1 MKTSSF
7 RLITTVC
14 AGALLAAASLHAQA
28 RTDRPSDF
36 AFWPGTSY
44 DASVPT
50 TQSVLG
56 HEIGERISSHGEI
69 VRYFHALG
77 EAEPERVRLYEMGR
91 TWQGRSLILAA
102 IGSRENIARIEEV
115 QSAYQRLADPRALSA
130 DSAQDL
136 IADQPAV
143 IWLGYGVHGN
153 EISSSDAA
161 MMTAYHLLAAQND
174 QVAQNILDNVV
185 VLIDPLQNP
194 DGRDRF
200 VHHYRSTEGLVPDPD
215 RISAQHD
222 EPWPGGRTN
231 HYLFDMNRDWFA
243 LTQPESRAR
252 VETLQ
257 DWFPLVFVDL
267 HEMGG
272 DSTYYF
278 APEAVPYN
286 PHLAKN
292 QRTNLEIF
300 GRNNAKWFDTNGFDY
315 FTREIFDAFYP
326 GYGASWPAYYGA
338 IAMTYEQASSRG
350 LAFARRDG
358 EILHYRDT
366 VRQHFVAS
374 VSTAEAAA
382 DNRELL
388 LRDFYEYRRSAIDEG
403 RGDDG
408 PRQIALSA
416 GGDPTLADKLAG
428 LLTAQGVEVRRTQ
441 EAVTGCGA
449 GRLPA
454 GSYLIDTDQ
463 PAKRF
468 IRNMLDPQVDMD
480 EEFLAEQEARRARN
494 LRDQIYDVTAWS
506 LPLMFGVEA
515 RACSSKL
522 DVTAAPVGSADFDE
536 NFVRQRD
543 LSLPQAE
550 VAYLVPWGTQGAVK
564 LLAGALQ
571 QGLEVLSPDRGFRQ
585 GDRDYPA
592 GTLVFKTRDN
602 DSNLRDVL
610 QDLAQETGAEVV
622 AVNTSWVEDGVN
634 WGSNQVVKL
643 RPPRIAIAW
652 DAPTNSY
659 SAGATRY
666 ILERRFG
673 YPVTI
678 IRTDTLARVDLSNY
692 QVLILPDTRGGY
704 GGAFGERGKRALQTW
719 VRNGGTLITFAG
731 ATADLGE
738 EGLDLL
744 TLETQTPDDPERPG
758 KVLETEEDFLTAV
771 VPENDRLDSV
781 AGVLLRAE
789 PDFEHWMSTGLAS
802 TLNILYSGRNV
813 YEPLDLNQGS
823 NVVRFVGQDDLL
835 ASGYLWEENR
845 ELLAYKPAV
854 MQSRAGRGQVI
865 AFVADPT
872 IRAYLDGLDVLLANA
887 VFRGPAHAFPTVWP

>member
-1 MKTSSF
+1 MRHFISP
-7 RLITTVC
+7 
-14 AGALLAAASLHAQA
+14 LAAIVLAGTLFSAPSLLAQA
-28 RTDRPSDF
+28 RTDRPDDF
-36 AFWPGTSY
+36 AFWPGTTY
-44 DASVPT
+44 DQSVPT
-50 TQSVLG
+50 SEAVLG
-56 HEIGERISSHGEI
+56 HVIGERISSHAEI

-77 EAEPERVRLYEMGR
+77 QAEADRVRLFEMGK

-102 IGSRENIARIEEV
+102 IGSPENIARVDEIKA
-115 QSAYQRLADPRALSA
+115 AYQRLADPRSLTAEEAERLV
-130 DSAQDL
+130 
-136 IADQPAV
+136 ADQPAV
-143 IWLGYGVHGN
+143 VWLGYGVHGN
-153 EISSSDAA
+153 EISSPDAA

-174 QVAQNILDNVV
+174 PVASNILENTV

-252 VETLQ
+252 VQTLQ
-257 DWFPLVFVDL
+257 EWYPLVFVDL

-300 GRNNAKWFDTNGFDY
+300 GRNNAKWFDANGFDY

-350 LAFARRDG
+350 LAFGRRDG
-358 EILHYRDT
+358 ETLYYRDT

-382 DNRELL
+382 NNRELL
-388 LRDFYEYRRSAIDEG
+388 VRDFYEYRRSAIEEG
-403 RGDDG
+403 RNDDG
-408 PRQIALSA
+408 PRQIALSSA
-416 GGDPTLADKLAG
+416 GDATMADKLAG
-428 LLTAQGVEVRRTQ
+428 LLAAQGVEVRRTQ
-441 EAVTGCGA
+441 AAATGCGE

-480 EEFLAEQEARRARN
+480 EEFLALQEARRARN

-515 RACSSKL
+515 RACTRKL
-522 DVTAAPVGSADFDE
+522 SVEADLVSADAFDA
-536 NFVRQRD
+536 NFVRLRNVD
-543 LSLPQAE
+543 LADAE
-550 VAYLVPWGTQGAVK
+550 VAYLVPWGTQGAVR

-571 QGLEVLSPDRGFRQ
+571 QGLDVLSPDRGFRQ

-592 GTLVFKTRDN
+592 GTLVFKTLDN
-602 DSNLRDVL
+602 PS
-610 QDLAQETGAEVV
+610 DLGDRLEALAEATGAEVV
-622 AVNTSWVEDGVN
+622 AANTSWVEDGVN

-643 RPPRIAIAW
+643 RAPKIAIAW
-652 DAPTNSY
+652 DSPTNSY

-678 IRTDTLARVDLSNY
+678 IRSDTLARVDLANY

-704 GGAFGERGKRALQTW
+704 GNTFGERGKRNLQSW
-719 VRNGGTLITFAG
+719 VRSGGTLVTFAG
-731 ATADLGE
+731 ATADLDE
-738 EGLDLL
+738 NGLDLL
-744 TLETQTPDDPERPG
+744 ALETQRPDDPDRPG
-758 KVLETEEDFLTAV
+758 KVLETEQDFLTAV

-789 PDFEHWMSTGLAS
+789 PDFEHWMSTGLAP

-813 YEPLDLNQGS
+813 YEPLDLNQGN
-823 NVVRFVGQDDLL
+823 NVVRFVDEENLL
-835 ASGYLWEENR
+835 ASGYLWAENG

-854 MQSRAGRGQVI
+854 MQSSVGRGQVI